1 MEMPKEAPFLATD
14 PRAKCPVLLP
24 LLPVLDLD
32 HFADISEMVFD
43 TLSAAEKGQFYLTKK
58 IQY

>member
-1 MEMPKEAPFLATD
+1 MPRTVATS
-14 PRAKCPVLLP
+14 PH
-24 LLPVLDLD
+24 LDLD

-58 IQY
+58 IQYQLQVIK